1 MAQVGVGIAEALLS
15 WGYDDSRKKRKQLRE
30 LCDFHP
36 ELCEKIK
43 PMRLKS
49 GITKP
54 YLPSHRN
61 TDIYSHIVYAIKEES
76 HFFPDV
82 FNTNEDHLK
91 RYIKEL
97 CRAGLIT
104 KLSKNAKNNTE
115 KYAVAIQAEPWLNK
129 RLNQRIK
136 AITDAIGPIKPDFSI
151 NVNFT
156 NM

>member
-1 MAQVGVGIAEALLS
+1 MAQVGVGIGEALLN
-15 WGYDDSRKKRKQLRE
+15 WGYDNSRQKRKQLRR
-30 LCDFHP
+30 LCEIHP
-36 ELCEKIK
+36 ELCERIK
-43 PMRLKS
+43 PIRLKT
-49 GITKP
+49 GIVKP

-61 TDIYSHIVYAIKEES
+61 TDIYSHIVYAVKES
-76 HFFPDV
+76 AHLFPDA
-82 FNTNEDHLK
+82 FKTDDDHLK

-97 CRAGLIT
+97 CRAGLIS

-115 KYAVAIQAEPWLNK
+115 KYAVTIQAEPWLNK

-151 NVNFT
+151 NANFA